1 MLSVESTPHH
11 DSYDGDEGDG
21 DEAATCSTDVTVAT
35 VGTSSCYSNPATTAT
50 TTATGEEDE
59 KTMTK
64 KKQQRKSRNR
74 KQGIITVVQADE
86 FSFLFGDVISH
97 KNKKNR
103 HRRKRNDNTIVAAAA
118 STSTTTTPASMGNS
132 REDWNTNHCSSDKE
146 QVIDR
151 HDEEEGA
158 DSEAGMEVDMH
169 GIVDS
174 SSTTT
179 AAAATTTS
187 IGTPRDDCNGNNWS
201 SDEEQ
206 TNDNDDDEENEDS
219 EAGME
224 VDVHGIVT
232 EVAGKRI
239 SHKQRLYQVRQ
250 TFLRKAKIATVG
262 GSMVVLGVAMIAV
275 PGGPSVPTVVAG
287 LRVLGTEFACAKTAE
302 ANVVHATN
310 QVVDQSKQFCAR
322 ALDHHATTNPN
333 VFQKLATTKTHFV
346 ARHPH
351 LVQSAH
357 QAKVTCL
364 QHLGSAQVEYEKRRF
379 AFLAAH

>member
-1 MLSVESTPHH
+1 MLSVESISH
-11 DSYDGDEGDG
+11 DDADDE

-50 TTATGEEDE
+50 TTATTLATGEEDE
-59 KTMTK
+59 KTKKK
-64 KKQQRKSRNR
+64 KKQQRKPRNR
-74 KQGIITVVQADE
+74 KAGTTTVIQADE
-86 FSFLFGDVISH
+86 FSFLFGDVILR
-97 KNKKNR
+97 KKKKTR
-103 HRRKRNDNTIVAAAA
+103 HRRKRNDNTIVAS
-118 STSTTTTPASMGNS
+118 STTTTTTPASMGNS
-132 REDWNTNHCSSDKE
+132 REDWNDNHCRSDKDQE
-146 QVIDR
+146 IDR
-151 HDEEEGA
+151 YDEEEE
-158 DSEAGMEVDMH
+158 DSEAGMEVDVH

-174 SSTTT
+174 SSTTAATAT
-179 AAAATTTS
+179 AAAATS
-187 IGTPRDDCNGNNWS
+187 ISTPREDLNDNNWS

-206 TNDNDDDEENEDS
+206 AHDDDDEENEDS

-232 EVAGKRI
+232 EVAGKRL
-239 SHKQRLYQVRQ
+239 SHKQRVYQVRQ

-333 VFQKLATTKTHFV
+333 VFQTLATTKTHFV
-346 ARHPH
+346 ERHPH

-379 AFLAAH
+379 AFIAAQ